1 MIPHRFLALCALAL
15 ALALG
20 FCGSASANYDVTT
33 SVTSLVGAANV
44 ATLSSGQTFAVGA
57 STQTA
62 TNGGTSFTDT
72 FGSTVYLLNFSS
84 LNNPSLA
91 TTTPNELI
99 FMNQPTNPG
108 GDNSSFGFTV
118 VITVKNPATT
128 GGTGTFLEV
137 ASYSVSST
145 SYSPSAPNNPPT
157 LTPPTSINV
166 GGTTFNIF
174 NPLATGSTINNTNPA
189 SVSASVNSPAAVPEP
204 ASLALLGLGLCG
216 VGALAL
222 RRYGGRRSTA

>member
-1 MIPHRFLALCALAL
+1 MSPHRFLALSAV
-15 ALALG
+15 ALG
-20 FCGSASANYDVTT
+20 LTLGFGGSASANYDVTT

-44 ATLSSGQTFAVGA
+44 ASLSNGQTFTVGS

-91 TTTPNELI
+91 TTTPNELV
-99 FMNQPTNPG
+99 FMQQPTNPQN
-108 GDNSSFGFTV
+108 DNSSFGFTV
-118 VITVKNPATT
+118 VVRVTNPAGSTT
-128 GGTGTFLEV
+128 TGTFLEV
-137 ASYSVSST
+137 ASFSVANT
-145 SYSPSAPNNPPT
+145 SYGPTSPPT
-157 LTPPTSINV
+157 LTPPTSINI
-166 GGTTFNIF
+166 GGNTFNIF

-189 SVSASVNSPAAVPEP
+189 SVSASISSPSAVPEP
-204 ASLALLGLGLCG
+204 ASLALLALGMCG